1 MDEVKC
7 GYERMCVFSE
17 TIVSM
22 HAWGVT
28 DVTHRKGVRMWMR
41 SRVFKRR
48 EGEFKETSVMYDYAL
63 DVTAVT
69 HRKGVKCNEFTKCL

>member
-1 MDEVKC
+1 MT
-7 GYERMCVFSE
+7 Y
-17 TIVSM
+17 
-22 HAWGVT
+22 
-28 DVTHRKGVRMWMR
+28 RKGVRMWMR

-48 EGEFKETSVMYDYAL
+48 EGEFKERSVMYDYAL